1 MHACGIRELAIVW
14 SFKEGTTHEIDTYI
28 HSSPR
33 SANYF
38 KDYQSMLVIFFKS
51 TAAKMI
57 QIICENNI
65 FTILDSQAHHPWRLY
80 LDDDK
85 N

>member
-14 SFKEGTTHEIDTYI
+14 SFKEGTTREIDTYI

-38 KDYQSMLVIFFKS
+38 KDSQSVLASYFFFKS

-57 QIICENNI
+57 QIICENNF
-65 FTILDSQAHHPWRLY
+65 FTILDSQAHHP
-80 LDDDK
+80 
-85 N
+85 